1 MHCWIRNLWG
11 ILDQVSHMKCVL
23 QVIERV
29 SMVDGIY
36 KDIYGWDLEYMK
48 LLWEKVGDKH
58 LLS

>member
-1 MHCWIRNLWG
+1 
-11 ILDQVSHMKCVL
+11 MKCVL

-48 LLWEKVGDKH
+48 LLWEKVVGKY
-58 LLS
+58 LLSEFGGRNLNEEVS